1 MPDIRALSI
10 QQPWI
15 DAIVCGPKAVENRT
29 WRPSRDI
36 YGQDIALHASQ
47 RFDKHAVFPP
57 QSACQWMTMPECRNF
72 TGRLGAVLAVATVR
86 TWHHADD
93 CRHELSG
100 RYCSQWAMPDQYH
113 WELDHVCP
121 LAEPVP
127 CKGALGLWRLP
138 EDVEAAVRE
147 QTGVRRG

>member
-1 MPDIRALSI
+1 MKALSV

-57 QSACQWMTMPECRNF
+57 GCLWMALPECRDF
-72 TGRLGAVLAVATVR
+72 TGRLGAVLAA
-86 TWHHADD
+86 AA
-93 CRHELSG
+93 LSG
-100 RYCSQWAMPDQYH
+100 YHDARDCVRPDGTYCTPWSQPGCWH
-113 WELDHVCP
+113 WEIMEVRP